1 MAADRPPGSDGPD
14 VREAGRFLRACR
26 PGLDAVWLGGDA
38 RGDRRVD
45 AFRGGD
51 AARRGT
57 SYVLSRRVD
66 GRFAPDA
73 VSDYPHVPY
82 AAEHVNAKPPR
93 ARETGAFAF
102 VEEVHAPD
110 ATRVRFARG
119 GAVQDVAV
127 IAGHCTLVAW
137 DTAWIA
143 RDDWPAPLALL
154 TGAGW
159 VPAVSRFAAATPG
172 DLRRAYIDFHALHRP
187 QDDWVVELFHERLS
201 LAEAVGLVECIL
213 EADGLCDRCRGSLAA
228 GPVEDLIGHDLLDHV
243 ERDAATRAR
252 WIPLLRRACWTSEPA
267 DIQQRLRDLLGTSVP
282 PSAARRPGGPDHGG
296 LEHEPS

>member
-1 MAADRPPGSDGPD
+1 M
-14 VREAGRFLRACR
+14 REAGRFLRARR
-26 PGLDAVWLGGDA
+26 PGLDAVWLGGDS
-38 RGDRRVD
+38 RGDCRVD

-51 AARRGT
+51 AARPDT
-57 SYVLSRRVD
+57 SYILSRRVG
-66 GRFAPDA
+66 GRFAPD
-73 VSDYPHVPY
+73 VLSDYPHIPY

-110 ATRVRFARG
+110 ATRVRFAWG
-119 GAVQDVAV
+119 GGVQDLPV

-172 DLRRAYIDFHALHRP
+172 DLRRAYVDFHTLHRP
-187 QDDWVVELFHERLS
+187 QDDWVVELFRERLTV
-201 LAEAVGLVECIL
+201 AEAVGLVECIL
-213 EADGLCDRCRGSLAA
+213 EADGLCDLCRGSLAT

-252 WIPLLRRACWTSEPA
+252 WIPLLRRASWTSEPA
-267 DIQQRLRDLLGTSVP
+267 DIRQRLRDLLGTPVP
-282 PSAARRPGGPDHGG
+282 LLAPRRVSGPDRRGC
-296 LEHEPS
+296 EHEPS